1 MTGLILLTAT
11 ALVAVFVVVAI
22 RLDSN
27 LRSEAID
34 AQLLEITT
42 NAAQQSGLDDPED
55 AFGALVELGVANQVV
70 YAFTQ
75 EVSPAAIRASN
86 LADVIPTEL
95 DQDVLIAETIPR
107 LPDDDL
113 AEILELD
120 EPFPS
125 REEMESLVEIE
136 LRDAPVEDLYIDF
149 VLSFVEEEGLELE
162 LPLQFFRSE
171 SSLLDEDEARQAL
184 QQAFDGEHEAT
195 FEIDGGRLLAR
206 GGPIQFGFDAEGAI
220 VAVLDPTNTRS
231 EHSAFRIR
239 IIGLGVL
246 LTLAASIAAWFVA
259 GRAIRPAAVVLARQ
273 ERFLADAAHE
283 LRTPIAAIRSTAEV
297 GVGGDETA
305 ALERVVGIAERTS
318 RLTDDLLTFARIDA
332 DRLSLRTE
340 PVRLDL
346 LVDAV
351 LDGDPAFRLD
361 AAECIVSAD
370 PRLATQA
377 IKNLLANAKN
387 HGGGSP
393 ETPADVSVGNGC
405 EVRVRDYG
413 PGIDLVVEDALFE
426 RFGSGPT
433 STGHGLGLPLTRWIA
448 RAHGG
453 DCYVDTSVH
462 PGTQFVLRFGE

>member
-136 LRDAPVEDLYIDF
+136 LRDAPVEDLYIDLCCP
-149 VLSFVEEEGLELE
+149 LS
-162 LPLQFFRSE
+162 RKK
-171 SSLLDEDEARQAL
+171 AL
-184 QQAFDGEHEAT
+184 
-195 FEIDGGRLLAR
+195 
-206 GGPIQFGFDAEGAI
+206 
-220 VAVLDPTNTRS
+220 N
-231 EHSAFRIR
+231 
-239 IIGLGVL
+239 
-246 LTLAASIAAWFVA
+246 
-259 GRAIRPAAVVLARQ
+259 
-273 ERFLADAAHE
+273 
-283 LRTPIAAIRSTAEV
+283 
-297 GVGGDETA
+297 
-305 ALERVVGIAERTS
+305 
-318 RLTDDLLTFARIDA
+318 
-332 DRLSLRTE
+332 
-340 PVRLDL
+340 
-346 LVDAV
+346 
-351 LDGDPAFRLD
+351 
-361 AAECIVSAD
+361 
-370 PRLATQA
+370 
-377 IKNLLANAKN
+377 
-387 HGGGSP
+387 
-393 ETPADVSVGNGC
+393 
-405 EVRVRDYG
+405 
-413 PGIDLVVEDALFE
+413 
-426 RFGSGPT
+426 
-433 STGHGLGLPLTRWIA
+433 
-448 RAHGG
+448 
-453 DCYVDTSVH
+453 
-462 PGTQFVLRFGE
+462 